1 MIIAAVTGVA
11 LGGGCELAMA
21 CNARVAA
28 PDAKMGLP
36 ELQLGKH
43 LFRLPVLSLWSSV
56 MGCIEHQVCFLPC
69 THLQHAAFC
78 PQLTLAAVHIGRYLP
93 LRQALSRALAARS
106 GCRGCRCSRQTGI
119 KSAIV
124 LIVLMQWS
132 ALLRQCFRLATGIIP
147 GFGGT
152 QRLPRLV
159 GIEKAATMML
169 TSKPISGS
177 AALKAGLVDAVE
189 DAGRC
194 VT

>member
-36 ELQLGKH
+36 ELQLGMH
-43 LFRLPVLSLWSSV
+43 PFRLPVLSLWSSV
-56 MGCIEHQVCFLPC
+56 MGCIEHQACFLPC

-93 LRQALSRALAARS
+93 LWQALSRALAARR

-132 ALLRQCFRLATGIIP
+132 ALPRQCFRLATGIIP